1 MSSGRTLLVLE
12 LARTTIFFFN
22 FLNFADSTISFVTY
36 EAVLQCLNFIHLL
49 LWSSYLA
56 SLAALIAPMHR
67 EILQSLFRRYH
78 VPVLF

>member
-12 LARTTIFFFN
+12 LAKTTIFFFN

-49 LWSSYLA
+49 L
-56 SLAALIAPMHR
+56 
-67 EILQSLFRRYH
+67 
-78 VPVLF
+78 